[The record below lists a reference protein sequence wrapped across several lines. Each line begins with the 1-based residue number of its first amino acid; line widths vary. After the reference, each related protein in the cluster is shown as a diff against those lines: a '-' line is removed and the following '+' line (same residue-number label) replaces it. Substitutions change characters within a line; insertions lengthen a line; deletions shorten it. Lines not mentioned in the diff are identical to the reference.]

1 MSNTL
6 ESAAGTKKSPDI
18 RGKVVK
24 QVNRETQDCIAKRAK
39 KQIHLSNE

>member
-6 ESAAGTKKSPDI
+6 ESAGRREKSPDI
-18 RGKVVK
+18 KGKVVK
-24 QVNRETQDCIAKRAK
+24 HVKRETPDCSANQAK